1 MLNKPSKSTTSGLF
15 PLSKVLKTKTAVLF
29 AGRVDTVGA
38 GDVVVVVVV
47 DFIVVEVVVV
57 DVVVVDVVV
66 DVVVVGEVING
77 IVVVVVDV
85 FDNELRLVIGID

>member
-1 MLNKPSKSTTSGLF
+1 MLKI
-15 PLSKVLKTKTAVLF
+15 KTAVLL
-29 AGRVDTVGA
+29 AGRGDVVGA

>member
-47 DFIVVEVVVV
+47 DFIVVDVVVV
-57 DVVVVDVVV
+57 DVVVVDVVDVDEVIIGTV
-66 DVVVVGEVING
+66 DVVV
-77 IVVVVVDV
+77 DV
-85 FDNELRLVIGID
+85 SDNELRLVIGMD